1 MKLETLT
8 LKPERMQ
15 TYWGVDL
22 GGTKIEGVV
31 LTAPSP
37 NAVLIRKRIDTEAH
51 YGYDHIINQ
60 IVKLINL
67 LKAETGITPDKI
79 GFCTPGTLDPGLGTM
94 KNSNMT
100 CINGMPFRDDLIRAL
115 GVPVT
120 TTNDANCFAL
130 SEATMGIV
138 QDVIPDYRMVFGVI
152 LGTGVGGGVVFR
164 GLDGQAVVQ
173 AGRQGIGGEW
183 GHNILEENG
192 YACYCGKR
200 GCNEQVISG
209 PALQRFY
216 LEQSGENRNLKEIL
230 DRYHQRIDPYA
241 EATVDR
247 MLEYF
252 GRAISTIVNML
263 DPDAIVL
270 GGGVGNVDL
279 LYTEGVERAKK
290 YVFNDGRLNTLFLKP
305 KLGDSAG
312 VFGAALM

>member
-1 MKLETLT
+1 
-8 LKPERMQ
+8 MQ

-31 LTAPSP
+31 LSAPSP
-37 NAVLIRKRIDTEAH
+37 NAVLIRKRVDTESQ
-51 YGYDHIINQ
+51 YGYEHIIGQ
-60 IVKLINL
+60 ISKLIQL
-67 LKAETGITPDKI
+67 LKDETGMQPDKI
-79 GFCTPGTLDPGLGTM
+79 GFCTPGTIDPGTDTM
-94 KNSNMT
+94 KNSNII
-100 CINGMPFRDDLIRAL
+100 CINGMPFQNDLTKAL
-115 GVPVT
+115 GVPVKT
-120 TTNDANCFAL
+120 MNDANCFAL
-130 SEATMGIV
+130 SEATMGSV
-138 QDVIPDYRMVFGVI
+138 QDVIPDFRMVFGVI
-152 LGTGVGGGVVFR
+152 MGTGVGGGVVFR
-164 GLDGQAVVQ
+164 GHDGTPVVQ

-192 YACYCGKR
+192 YPCYCGKR

-216 LEQSGENRNLKEIL
+216 FDQTGQNRNLKEIL
-230 DRYHQRIDPYA
+230 ERYHQGTDPYA
-241 EATVDR
+241 TATVERLLD
-247 MLEYF
+247 YF

-312 VFGAALM
+312 VFGAALL

>member
-1 MKLETLT
+1 MK
-8 LKPERMQ
+8 

-22 GGTKIEGVV
+22 GGTKIEGVI
-31 LTAPSP
+31 LSAPSP
-37 NAVLIRKRIDTEAH
+37 DAVIIRKRIDTEAH
-51 YGYDHIINQ
+51 LGYEHIVGQ
-60 IVKLINL
+60 IGKLIQL
-67 LKAETGITPDKI
+67 LKAETGLQPDTI
-79 GFCTPGTLDPGLGTM
+79 GFCTPGTLDPATQTM
-94 KNSNMT
+94 KNSNMV
-100 CINGMPFRDDLIRAL
+100 CINGKPFREDLARTL
-115 GVPVT
+115 GVPVS

-138 QDVIPDYRMVFGVI
+138 QDVIPDFRVVFGVI

-164 GLDGQAVVQ
+164 GLDGRPVVQ

-192 YACYCGKR
+192 YPCYCGKS

-216 LEQSGENRNLKEIL
+216 FEQSGEKRNLKEIL
-230 DRYHQRIDPYA
+230 KRYHQGTDSCA
-241 EATVDR
+241 TATVER
-247 MLEYF
+247 LLENF
-252 GRAISTIVNML
+252 GRAVSTLVNIL

-279 LYTEGVERAKK
+279 LYTQGVERAKK
-290 YVFNDGRLNTLFLKP
+290 YVFNSGKLNTLFLKP

-312 VFGAALM
+312 VFGAALL

>member
-1 MKLETLT
+1 
-8 LKPERMQ
+8 MQ

-22 GGTKIEGVV
+22 GGTKIEGVI
-31 LTAPSP
+31 LAAPSP
-37 NAVLIRKRIDTEAH
+37 DAVIIRKRIDTEAQ
-51 YGYDHIINQ
+51 YGYEHIVRQ
-60 IVKLINL
+60 IGKLIEL
-67 LKAETGITPDKI
+67 LKAETGLQPDKI
-79 GFCTPGTLDPGLGTM
+79 GFCTPGTLDPGTGTM
-94 KNSNMT
+94 KNSNMV
-100 CINGMPFRDDLIRAL
+100 CINGRPFQDDLARTL

-138 QDVIPDYRMVFGVI
+138 QDVIPDFRMVFGVI

-164 GLDGQAVVQ
+164 GLDGRPVVQ
-173 AGRQGIGGEW
+173 GGRQGIGGEW

-216 LEQSGENRNLKEIL
+216 LEQCGENRTLKAIL
-230 DRYHQRIDPYA
+230 DRYQQGIDSYA
-241 EATVDR
+241 TATIER
-247 MLEYF
+247 LLENF
-252 GRAISTIVNML
+252 GRAVSTLVNIL

-290 YVFNDGRLNTLFLKP
+290 YVFNSGRLNTLFLKP

-312 VFGAALM
+312 VFGAALL

>member
-1 MKLETLT
+1 M
-8 LKPERMQ
+8 R

-22 GGTKIEGVV
+22 GGTKIEGVI
-31 LTAPSP
+31 LSAPSP
-37 NAVLIRKRIDTEAH
+37 NAVIIRKRIDTEAH
-51 YGYDHIINQ
+51 YGYEHIVNQ
-60 IVKLINL
+60 INKLVEL
-67 LKAETGITPDKI
+67 LKAETGLQPDKI
-79 GFCTPGTLDPGLGTM
+79 GFCTPGTLDPETGTM
-94 KNSNMT
+94 KNSNMV
-100 CINGMPFRDDLIRAL
+100 CINGQPFQEDLARTL

-130 SEATMGIV
+130 SEATMGVV
-138 QDVIPDYRMVFGVI
+138 QDVIPDFRMVFGVI

-164 GLDGQAVVQ
+164 GHDDVPMVQ

-192 YACYCGKR
+192 YPCYCGKR

-216 LEQSGENRNLKEIL
+216 LEQSGESRNLKEIL
-230 DRYHQRIDPYA
+230 DRHYQGVDSHA
-241 EATVDR
+241 TATVER
-247 MLEYF
+247 LLENF
-252 GRAISTIVNML
+252 GRAVSTLVNIL

-290 YVFNDGRLNTLFLKP
+290 YVFNSGRLNTLFLKP

-312 VFGAALM
+312 VFGAALL

>member
-1 MKLETLT
+1 MNTLSEDLRT
-8 LKPERMQ
+8 VSRR
-15 TYWGVDL
+15 TYWGIDL

-31 LTAPSP
+31 LSAPSP
-37 NAVLIRKRIDTEAH
+37 NAVLIRRRIDTESH
-51 YGYDHIINQ
+51 YGYDHIISQ
-60 IVKLINL
+60 IVRLVEL
-67 LKAETGITPDKI
+67 LKTETGLVPERI
-79 GFCTPGTLDPGLGTM
+79 GFCTPGTIDPASSTM

-100 CINGMPFRDDLIRAL
+100 CINGRPFHDDLSKAL
-115 GVPVT
+115 GLT
-120 TTNDANCFAL
+120 IAIMNDANCFAL

-138 QDVIPDYRMVFGVI
+138 QDVVPDYQSVFGVI
-152 LGTGVGGGVVFR
+152 LGTGVGGGVIFR

-216 LEQSGENRNLKEIL
+216 LEQSGKNRNLKEIL
-230 DRYHQRIDPYA
+230 ERYHQGIDPVA
-241 EATVDR
+241 NATVER
-247 MLEYF
+247 LLTYF
-252 GRAISTIVNML
+252 ARAISTIVNML
-263 DPDAIVL
+263 DPDAIIL

-279 LYTEGVERAKK
+279 LYTEGVERARQ
-290 YVFNDGRLNTLFLKP
+290 YVFNDNRLETLILKP

-312 VFGAALM
+312 VFGAALL

>member
-1 MKLETLT
+1 
-8 LKPERMQ
+8 MQ

-22 GGTKIEGVV
+22 GGTKIEGVI

-37 NAVLIRKRIDTEAH
+37 DAVVIRRRVDTESQH
-51 YGYDHIINQ
+51 GYAHIINQ
-60 IVKLINL
+60 IRKLIRQL
-67 LKAETGITPDKI
+67 QDETGYKPERI
-79 GFCTPGTLDPGLGTM
+79 GFCTPGTLDPALGVM
-94 KNSNMT
+94 KNSNII
-100 CINGMPFRDDLIRAL
+100 CINGKPFPDDLARAL
-115 GVPVT
+115 GVPVAT
-120 TTNDANCFAL
+120 MNDANCFAL
-130 SEATMGIV
+130 SEATMGSV
-138 QDVIPDYRMVFGVI
+138 QEVIPDFRMVFGVI

-164 GLDGQAVVQ
+164 GLDGQPVVQ
-173 AGRQGIGGEW
+173 SGRQGIGGEW

-192 YACYCGKR
+192 YECYCGKR

-216 LEQSGENRNLKEIL
+216 HDQTGESRNLREIL
-230 DRYHQRIDPYA
+230 DRHHQGTDPYA
-241 EATVDR
+241 TATVER
-247 MLEYF
+247 LLENF

-290 YVFNDGRLNTLFLKP
+290 YVFNDRRLNTLFLKP

-312 VFGAALM
+312 VFGAALL